1 MNFDVCYLIIGTM
14 SFDIYIYIIR
24 PVAMLRILELL
35 QIVEEKGKI
44 SNIKKNISVLSFF
57 PEYDS

>member
-1 MNFDVCYLIIGTM
+1 MNFDVCYLIVGTM

-24 PVAMLRILELL
+24 PVAMLTILQLL

-44 SNIKKNISVLSFF
+44 SDIKKNISMLSSF
-57 PEYDS
+57 PEYES

>member
-1 MNFDVCYLIIGTM
+1 M

>member
-1 MNFDVCYLIIGTM
+1 MSFDVCYLIVGTM

-24 PVAMLRILELL
+24 PVAMPRILELL

-44 SNIKKNISVLSFF
+44 SDIKKNISMLSSF
-57 PEYDS
+57 PEYKS